1 MLPVPYRP
9 DERCEWRGRR
19 GLRYTSRM
27 RALVHRGPC
36 RILNRYVLREVMV
49 PSVLAFALISFLA
62 VGNELRERI
71 KLLPIEH
78 ISLYDV
84 ARLMLFFL
92 PSVVTYIIPI
102 TYMMGVLLAFGR
114 LNGQNEIVAAKAA
127 GIPLKRVVVPVI
139 VGGALL
145 SLVSFVIQDRVQPF
159 TFNSAMVMITRELPG
174 RLTLDVLPAG
184 VMHEINSEEGVWRV
198 YIEKKSPG
206 TGKLHNIELLMPRK
220 GGAAWTFFAREA
232 QVVAK
237 DGHTE
242 VILRDGYAI
251 YPQEDGRDLLVSV
264 FPEFRVPWPQNPPEK
279 IPQQRRTLSLTECFA
294 AERELAESY
303 DARRTDKL
311 KGDLREMRSE
321 ISERFSLPVM
331 SFAVGFLAAPLA
343 VRSRHGGR
351 SYSFAIGSAILLVYF
366 TLSIMLEPVSLHGLD
381 TVVLRGMIPNL
392 VLLAGGCIALWRVDR
407 I

>member
-36 RILNRYVLREVMV
+36 RILKRYVLREVMV

-127 GIPLKRVVVPVI
+127 GIPLKRVVVPVMFA
-139 VGGALL
+139 GHFSWFFCNPRA
-145 SLVSFVIQDRVQPF
+145 VSSRYLQQR
-159 TFNSAMVMITRELPG
+159 MVMITRELPG

-321 ISERFSLPVM
+321 ISERF
-331 SFAVGFLAAPLA
+331 
-343 VRSRHGGR
+343 
-351 SYSFAIGSAILLVYF
+351 
-366 TLSIMLEPVSLHGLD
+366 
-381 TVVLRGMIPNL
+381 
-392 VLLAGGCIALWRVDR
+392 
-407 I
+407 

>member
-1 MLPVPYRP
+1 
-9 DERCEWRGRR
+9 
-19 GLRYTSRM
+19 
-27 RALVHRGPC
+27 
-36 RILNRYVLREVMV
+36 
-49 PSVLAFALISFLA
+49 
-62 VGNELRERI
+62 
-71 KLLPIEH
+71 
-78 ISLYDV
+78 
-84 ARLMLFFL
+84 
-92 PSVVTYIIPI
+92 
-102 TYMMGVLLAFGR
+102 MMGVLLAFGR

-251 YPQEDGRDLLVSV
+251 YPQEDGRNLLVSA

-321 ISERFSLPVM
+321 ISERF
-331 SFAVGFLAAPLA
+331 
-343 VRSRHGGR
+343 
-351 SYSFAIGSAILLVYF
+351 
-366 TLSIMLEPVSLHGLD
+366 
-381 TVVLRGMIPNL
+381 
-392 VLLAGGCIALWRVDR
+392 
-407 I
+407 